1 MKQIINLIII
11 AIIINIILKLLK
23 NNNKKN
29 NIMYNLLKDKIKNI
43 SFISQINYYIIE
55 LKNLKISS
63 KNFLNILFILILS
76 SLISILTFYVSYIYF
91 NIISTSL
98 ILSIISFFI
107 PINLIKK
114 IYVKQKEKIL
124 EVFPMYCIYLKNY
137 TNSTNDIVLAMKKIE
152 TDYPLNIFI
161 HKFNLSIEKGIRVY
175 DAFEDLKKKINI
187 KIINNFVTLLQYAYI
202 NGSNFSRLLD
212 KYANILVKTNIQK
225 EKEKEELLSSKIVIY
240 VLMIINAYIIHS
252 FVFLNEEYRNVIVN
266 SAIGKLIININIIS
280 YFMIF
285 LLMKKNL
292 KMEEYR

>member
-11 AIIINIILKLLK
+11 AVIINIIFKLLK
-23 NNNKKN
+23 INNKKN
-29 NIMYNLLKDKIKNI
+29 NIMYNLLKDKIKKI

-63 KNFLNILFILILS
+63 KNFLNILSILILS
-76 SLISILTFYVSYIYF
+76 FLISILTFYLSYIYF

-137 TNSTNDIVLAMKKIE
+137 TNSTNDIVIAMKKIE

-175 DAFEDLKKKINI
+175 DAFEDLKRKINI
-187 KIINNFVTLLQYAYI
+187 KIINNFITLLQYAYI
-202 NGSNFSRLLD
+202 NGSNFSKLLD

-280 YFMIF
+280 HFMIF